1 MTAVDVGFI
10 ERSTTVKIQ
19 PAGQGHITVFL
30 SSLKKKTFNIQVHSG
45 IQGLYHYGM
54 SREQGEQ
61 HNLMMI
67 NEMYDC
73 KKKKKNIYCT
83 QILTQ
88 VP

>member
-73 KKKKKNIYCT
+73 
-83 QILTQ
+83 
-88 VP
+88 